1 MSWTYPLLFFGL
13 GLAALSFGAE
23 WLVRGASRIAVVLR
37 VSPLVIGLTIVAYG
51 TSTPEMMASVVAAV
65 RGRADLT
72 LGNVLGSNIANIGL
86 ILGLVALIAPLR
98 VSMRLMR
105 RELPIM
111 VGVTLLFYFLAWRLY
126 FGRFTGVGFLLGLV
140 VFTVLVLRW
149 ARREPETIQAEYES
163 YDRAGRRSEH
173 PVLGPSILLASVGM
187 LVLFAGGDLV
197 VRGAVPL
204 ARLMGISDIVIGASL
219 VAVGTSLPELATAL
233 VAARRRQAD
242 IIIGNLVG
250 SNLFNIL
257 GALGLSAL
265 IRPVQVAPSLLRFEF
280 LALLLFTGAMA
291 VVLYTGQR
299 VSRAEGGVLLAL
311 YVIFMT
317 WLFWP

>member
-13 GLAALSFGAE
+13 GLVALSFGAE

-65 RGRADLT
+65 RGHADIT

-173 PVLGPSILLASVGM
+173 PVLRTSILLAVGGM

-299 VSRAEGGVLLAL
+299 VSRAEGGVLLAS
-311 YVIFMT
+311 YVVFMV
-317 WLFWP
+317 WLFLP

>member
-13 GLAALSFGAE
+13 GLVALSFGAE

-65 RGRADLT
+65 RGHADIT

-163 YDRAGRRSEH
+163 YDRAGCRSEH
-173 PVLGPSILLASVGM
+173 PVLRTSILLAVGGM

-299 VSRAEGGVLLAL
+299 VSRAEGGVLLVL
-311 YVIFMT
+311 YVVFMT
-317 WLFWP
+317 WLFLP

>member
-13 GLAALSFGAE
+13 GLVALSFGAE

-65 RGRADLT
+65 RGHADIT

-98 VSMRLMR
+98 VSMRLMQ

-173 PVLGPSILLASVGM
+173 PVLRTSILLAGGGM
-187 LVLFAGGDLV
+187 LVLFVGGDLV

-311 YVIFMT
+311 YVVFMT

>member
-13 GLAALSFGAE
+13 GLVALSFGAE
-23 WLVRGASRIAVVLR
+23 CVVRGASRIAVVLR
-37 VSPLVIGLTIVAYG
+37 VSPLIIGLTIVAYG

-65 RGRADLT
+65 RGRADIT

-111 VGVTLLFYFLAWRLY
+111 VGVTLLVYFLAWRLY

-173 PVLGPSILLASVGM
+173 PVLRTSILLAGVGM

-233 VAARRRQAD
+233 AAARRRQAD

-299 VSRAEGGVLLAL
+299 VSRAEGGVLLAS
-311 YVIFMT
+311 YVVFMV
-317 WLFWP
+317 WLFLP

>member
-1 MSWTYPLLFFGL
+1 MSWAESLLFFGL

-65 RGRADLT
+65 QGHADIT

-163 YDRAGRRSEH
+163 YDRAGRRSER
-173 PVLGPSILLASVGM
+173 PVLRTSILLAVVGM

-204 ARLMGISDIVIGASL
+204 ARLMGISDVVIGASL

-265 IRPVQVAPSLLRFEF
+265 IRPVHVAPSLLRFEF

-291 VVLYTGQR
+291 VVLHTGQR

-311 YVIFMT
+311 YVVFMT

>member
-13 GLAALSFGAE
+13 GLVALSFGAE

-65 RGRADLT
+65 RGRADIT

-173 PVLGPSILLASVGM
+173 PVLRTSILLAVGGM
-187 LVLFAGGDLV
+187 LVLFVGGDLV

-299 VSRAEGGVLLAL
+299 VSRAEGGVLLVL
-311 YVIFMT
+311 YVVFMT
-317 WLFWP
+317 WLFLP

>member
-13 GLAALSFGAE
+13 GLVALSFGAE

-65 RGRADLT
+65 RGHADIT

-173 PVLGPSILLASVGM
+173 PVLRTSILLAVGGM

-257 GALGLSAL
+257 GALGLSE
-265 IRPVQVAPSLLRFEF
+265 PSGNVPN
-280 LALLLFTGAMA
+280 T
-291 VVLYTGQR
+291 
-299 VSRAEGGVLLAL
+299 S
-311 YVIFMT
+311 
-317 WLFWP
+317 

>member
-13 GLAALSFGAE
+13 GLVALSFGAE

-65 RGRADLT
+65 RGHADIT

-173 PVLGPSILLASVGM
+173 PVLRTSILLAVGGM

-299 VSRAEGGVLLAL
+299 VSRAEGGVLLAS
-311 YVIFMT
+311 YVVFMT
-317 WLFWP
+317 WLFLP

>member
-13 GLAALSFGAE
+13 GLVALSFGAE

-37 VSPLVIGLTIVAYG
+37 VSPLIIGLTIVAYG

-65 RGRADLT
+65 RGRADIT

-111 VGVTLLFYFLAWRLY
+111 VGVTLLVYFLAWRLY

-173 PVLGPSILLASVGM
+173 PVLRTSILLAGVGM

-233 VAARRRQAD
+233 AAARRRQAD

-299 VSRAEGGVLLAL
+299 VSRAEGGVLLAS
-311 YVIFMT
+311 YVVFMT
-317 WLFWP
+317 WLFLP

>member
-1 MSWTYPLLFFGL
+1 
-13 GLAALSFGAE
+13 
-23 WLVRGASRIAVVLR
+23 
-37 VSPLVIGLTIVAYG
+37 
-51 TSTPEMMASVVAAV
+51 
-65 RGRADLT
+65 
-72 LGNVLGSNIANIGL
+72 
-86 ILGLVALIAPLR
+86 
-98 VSMRLMR
+98 
-105 RELPIM
+105 M

-163 YDRAGRRSEH
+163 YDRAGRRSER
-173 PVLGPSILLASVGM
+173 PVLRTSILLAVAGM

-291 VVLYTGQR
+291 VVLHTGQR

-311 YVIFMT
+311 YVVFMT
-317 WLFWP
+317 WLFWS

>member
-1 MSWTYPLLFFGL
+1 MSWTESLLYFGL
-13 GLAALSFGAE
+13 GLVALSFGAE

-65 RGRADLT
+65 RDRADIT

-149 ARREPETIQAEYES
+149 ARHEPETIQAEYES

-173 PVLGPSILLASVGM
+173 PVLRTSILLAVGGM

-299 VSRAEGGVLLAL
+299 VSRAEGGVLLAS
-311 YVIFMT
+311 YVVFMV
-317 WLFWP
+317 WLFLP

>member
-13 GLAALSFGAE
+13 GLVALSFGAE

-65 RGRADLT
+65 RGHADIT

-173 PVLGPSILLASVGM
+173 PVLRTSILLAVGGM

-299 VSRAEGGVLLAL
+299 VSRAEGGVLLAS
-311 YVIFMT
+311 YVVFMA
-317 WLFWP
+317 WLFLP

>member
-1 MSWTYPLLFFGL
+1 MSWAYALLLFGL

-23 WLVRGASRIAVVLR
+23 WLVRGASRIAVALR

-65 RGRADLT
+65 RGRADIT

-163 YDRAGRRSEH
+163 YDRAGRRSER
-173 PVLGPSILLASVGM
+173 PVLKTSILLASVGM

-291 VVLYTGQR
+291 VVLHTGQR

-311 YVIFMT
+311 YVVFMT

>member
-13 GLAALSFGAE
+13 GLVALSFGAE
-23 WLVRGASRIAVVLR
+23 CVVRGASRIAVVLR
-37 VSPLVIGLTIVAYG
+37 VSPLIIGLTIVAYG

-65 RGRADLT
+65 RGRADIT

-86 ILGLVALIAPLR
+86 ILGLVALIAPLC

-111 VGVTLLFYFLAWRLY
+111 VGVTLLVYFLAWRLY

-173 PVLGPSILLASVGM
+173 PVLRTSILLAGVGM

-233 VAARRRQAD
+233 AAARRRQAD

-291 VVLYTGQR
+291 VVLHTGQW

-311 YVIFMT
+311 YVVFLT
-317 WLFWP
+317 WLFGA

>member
-13 GLAALSFGAE
+13 GLVALSFGAE

-65 RGRADLT
+65 RGRADIT

-173 PVLGPSILLASVGM
+173 PVLRTSILLAVVGM

-204 ARLMGISDIVIGASL
+204 ARLMGISDVVIGASL

-311 YVIFMT
+311 YVVFMT

>member
-1 MSWTYPLLFFGL
+1 MSWTESLLYFGL
-13 GLAALSFGAE
+13 GLVALSFGAE

-65 RGRADLT
+65 RDRADIT

-173 PVLGPSILLASVGM
+173 PVLRTSILLAVGGM

-299 VSRAEGGVLLAL
+299 VSRAEGGVLLAS
-311 YVIFMT
+311 YVVFMV
-317 WLFWP
+317 WLFLP

>member
-13 GLAALSFGAE
+13 GLVALSFGAE
-23 WLVRGASRIAVVLR
+23 WLVRGASRIAVALR

-65 RGRADLT
+65 RGRADIT
-72 LGNVLGSNIANIGL
+72 LGNVLGSNIANVGL

-149 ARREPETIQAEYES
+149 ARHEPEEVQAEYES
-163 YDRAGRRSEH
+163 YDWAGRRSER
-173 PVLGPSILLASVGM
+173 PVLRTSILLAVAGM

-204 ARLMGISDIVIGASL
+204 ARLMGISDVVIGASL

-280 LALLLFTGAMA
+280 LALLLFTGVMA
-291 VVLYTGQR
+291 VVLHTGQR
-299 VSRAEGGVLLAL
+299 VSRAEGGVLLVL
-311 YVIFMT
+311 YVVFLT

>member
-13 GLAALSFGAE
+13 GLVALSFGAE
-23 WLVRGASRIAVVLR
+23 WLVRGASRIAVALR

-65 RGRADLT
+65 RGRADIT

-163 YDRAGRRSEH
+163 YDRAGRRSER